1 MRREPQDLPIRLSP
15 WAACGSLPP
24 LNDRIVAMR
33 PDWAIAFAEDGR
45 IGRARERPSGVAHAR
60 RIVHSLLRRRLPPEV
75 GVATLELLER
85 FGLDVEYPCDQ
96 TCCGQPMTNA
106 GCQAESAAT
115 EALFV
120 RNFAPYDYVVTPSGS
135 CAPSSSLQFGRYRAR
150 RRRDGFGQRHSSSSS
165 SCMTSSRR
173 MRSRGRRFLTRSHC
187 TTIARRFAV
196 FVSPAC
202 PSCAKSLFRSR

>member
-1 MRREPQDLPIRLSP
+1 
-15 WAACGSLPP
+15 
-24 LNDRIVAMR
+24 MR

-45 IGRARERPSGVAHAR
+45 IGRARERPSGVAHAS

-85 FGLDVEYPCDQ
+85 FGLDVEYPCDR
-96 TCCGQPMTNA
+96 TCCGQPMTNT

-135 CAPSSSLQFGRYRAR
+135 CAHQVRFNLDAVEETEEAR
-150 RRRDGFGQRHSSSSS
+150 RVRAKTFELVEFLHDIVKADALPWAAFPHRVALHNNCQ
-165 SCMTSSRR
+165 TL
-173 MRSRGRRFLTRSHC
+173 RGLR
-187 TTIARRFAV
+187 IASMSELREEPFSKPMNLLGKV
-196 FVSPAC
+196 KGIEFVHLARPD
-202 PSCAKSLFRSR
+202 